1 MSHIH
6 DTLRAH
12 RDTLQQTTLT
22 DKFAADPARMSVW
35 QFDVAGIHA
44 DLAKNHVDADTQTL
58 WQQWLADARVADG
71 IKALLAGEH
80 VNQSENRP
88 ALHYRLRSPTDQPF
102 VIDGQDISADIA
114 AMRAHMKTLAE
125 KIHSGEWLGYSGK
138 RFTDVIHIG
147 IGGSELGPRLI
158 CHALKHQTDKGLT
171 IHFLATPDPYRLQA
185 LEALNPETTL
195 LIIASKTFTTEE
207 TLASAEHLRAW
218 LRAAGGE
225 KADQQ
230 MIAISARTD
239 RAAAFGIDAERVLP
253 MWDWVG
259 GRYSLWSSI
268 ALPFVLQN
276 GYAAYEAL
284 LSGAH
289 QMDEHFAS
297 ADAARNLP
305 IQLALLDTWYNHY
318 FHINN
323 RAVITYSA
331 ALEPFPQ
338 YLQQLAM
345 ESLGKR
351 TRHDG
356 SDLDQPTGLIIWG
369 GSGTD
374 VQHAFFQLIHQGQRD
389 IPVDFI
395 TLKQSDKYPQ
405 MQRLLQSHCLAQ
417 SEALMHGRSVA
428 DLPQDLAPHES
439 AQRVCPGNR
448 PSTTLIL
455 DALNPQCLG
464 ALLALYENKTSAEA
478 LLLGVNAYDQWGVEL
493 GKQLAAGTRK
503 SLDGATGAHDA
514 STTAL
519 INHIKN

>member
-1 MSHIH
+1 MSRIEEK
-6 DTLRAH
+6 LRDH
-12 RDTLQQTTLT
+12 REHLRNTTLAE
-22 DKFAADPARMSVW
+22 KFAADPRRAADW
-35 QFDVAGIHA
+35 QWQVAGIHA
-44 DLAKNHVDADTQTL
+44 DLSKNHVDASTQAL
-58 WQQWLADARVADG
+58 WQQWLAEAHVADG

-88 ALHYRLRSPTDQPF
+88 ALHYRLRTATDTPF
-102 VIDGQDISADIA
+102 VVDGQDLSAGIA
-114 AMRAHMKTLAE
+114 AMRAQMKTLAGR
-125 KIHSGEWLGYSGK
+125 IHSGQWTGYSGK

-158 CHALKHQTDKGLT
+158 CHALKHRADKGLT
-171 IHFLATPDPYRLQA
+171 IHFLATPDPYRLQT
-185 LEALNPETTL
+185 LESLNPETTL

-207 TLASAEHLRAW
+207 TLASANHLRAW

-225 KADQQ
+225 AADGQ
-230 MIAISARTD
+230 MIAISAAVK
-239 RAAAFGIDAERVLP
+239 RAADFGIDAQRVLP

-276 GYAAYEAL
+276 GYADYEAL
-284 LSGAH
+284 LGGAH
-289 QMDEHFAS
+289 EMDKHFAS
-297 ADAARNLP
+297 AALHENLP
-305 IQLALLDTWYNHY
+305 VQLALLDTWYNHY
-318 FHINN
+318 FQTNN

-356 SDLDQPTGLIIWG
+356 SALDKPTGLIIWG

-395 TLKQSDKYPQ
+395 VLKKSDQHPDLY
-405 MQRLLQSHCLAQ
+405 RILQSHCLAQ
-417 SEALMHGRSVA
+417 SEALMHGRFEK
-428 DLPQDLAPHES
+428 DLPAGISDAEK

-448 PSTTLIL
+448 ASTTLVL
-455 DALNPQCLG
+455 DALTPQTLG

-493 GKQLAAGTRK
+493 GKQLAAQTRK
-503 SLDGATGAHDA
+503 SLDGTTGAHDA
-514 STTAL
+514 STAAL
-519 INHIKN
+519 INHLKS

>member
-6 DTLRAH
+6 EKLRAH
-12 RDTLQQTTLT
+12 RDALQQTTLT
-22 DKFAADPARMSVW
+22 EKFAADPARMSVW
-35 QFDVAGIHA
+35 QFSVAGIHA

-80 VNQSENRP
+80 VNQSEDRP

-158 CHALKHQTDKGLT
+158 CHALKHQADKGFT

-225 KADQQ
+225 KADRQ

-276 GYAAYEAL
+276 GYADYEAL

-289 QMDEHFAS
+289 AMDEHFAS

-356 SDLDQPTGLIIWG
+356 SGLDKPTGLIIWG

-374 VQHAFFQLIHQGQRD
+374 VQHAFFQLIHQGQRQ

-395 TLKQSDKYPQ
+395 TLKHSDKYPQ

-519 INHIKN
+519 INHIKS

>member
-1 MSHIH
+1 MSHIDEKLH
-6 DTLRAH
+6 AH
-12 RDTLQQTTLT
+12 RDHIQSTTLVE
-22 DKFAADPARMSVW
+22 KFAADSARVPAWSW
-35 QFDVAGIHA
+35 HIAGIYA
-44 DLAKNHVDADTQTL
+44 DLSKNHLDAQTPAL
-58 WQQWLADARVADG
+58 WQQWLSAARVKEG
-71 IKALLAGEH
+71 IAALLGGEH
-80 VNQSENRP
+80 VNSSENRP
-88 ALHYRLRSPTDQPF
+88 ALHYRLRSPVSDAF
-102 VIDGQDISADIA
+102 SIDGQDISADIA
-114 AMRAHMKTLAE
+114 AMRAHMRTLAE
-125 KIHSGEWLGYSGK
+125 KVRSGAWRGYSGK
-138 RFTDVIHIG
+138 AFTDIIHIG

-158 CHALKHQTDKGLT
+158 CQALKQQSDGRLT
-171 IHFLATPDPYRLQA
+171 VHFLPTPDPYRLQA
-185 LEALNPETTL
+185 LAHLNPETTL

-207 TLASAEHLRAW
+207 TLSSAQYLRNW

-225 KADQQ
+225 AADKQ
-230 MIAISARTD
+230 MIAITARTD
-239 RAAAFGIDAERVLP
+239 RAAEFGIEHERTLP

-276 GYAAYEAL
+276 GYEHYEQL
-284 LSGAH
+284 LAGAH
-289 QMDEHFAS
+289 AMDEHFAH
-297 ADAARNLP
+297 AEPARNLP
-305 IQLALLDTWYNHY
+305 IQLALLDVWYNHY

-351 TRHDG
+351 TQG
-356 SDLDQPTGLIIWG
+356 NGEALAKPSGIIIWG

-374 VQHAFFQLIHQGQRD
+374 VQHAFFQLIHQGQRA

-395 TLKQSDKYPQ
+395 TVKKSAQHPEL
-405 MQRLLQSHCLAQ
+405 QRILHAHCLAQ
-417 SEALMHGRSVA
+417 SEALMHGRTEA
-428 DLPQDLAPHES
+428 DLPAGLPAQES

-455 DALNPQCLG
+455 DELSPACVG

-493 GKQLAAGTRK
+493 GKQLAASTNA
-503 SLDGATGAHDA
+503 SLSGQTGKHDA

-519 INHIKN
+519 LNHLKA

>member
-1 MSHIH
+1 MSKI
-6 DTLRAH
+6 DEKLRHH
-12 RDTLQQTTLT
+12 REQLRHTTLVE
-22 DKFAADPARMSVW
+22 KFAADPARMEQW
-35 QFDVAGIHA
+35 QIDAAGIHA
-44 DLAKNHVDADTQTL
+44 DLSKNHIDSHTQTL
-58 WQQWLADARVADG
+58 WQQWLDEARVADG
-71 IKALLAGEH
+71 IKALLSGEH

-88 ALHYRLRSPTDQPF
+88 ALHYRLRSPADQAF
-102 VIDGQDISADIA
+102 DIDGQNISADIA
-114 AMRAHMKTLAE
+114 AMRAHMKTLAD
-125 KIHSGEWLGYSGK
+125 KIHSGQWLGYSGK
-138 RFTDVIHIG
+138 PFTDIIHIG

-158 CHALKHQTDKGLT
+158 CHALKHQADKGLT
-171 IHFLATPDPYRLQA
+171 IHFLATPDPYRLQS

-218 LRAAGGE
+218 LRNAGGD

-289 QMDEHFAS
+289 AMDEHFAN
-297 ADAARNLP
+297 AAPARNLP

-318 FHINN
+318 FHIDN

-356 SDLDQPTGLIIWG
+356 SALAKPTGLIIWG

-395 TLKQSDKYPQ
+395 TLKSSDKYAQ

-417 SEALMHGRSVA
+417 SEALMHGRHEQ
-428 DLPQDLAPHES
+428 DLPADISAEER

-503 SLDGATGAHDA
+503 SLDGATGEHDP

-519 INHIKN
+519 INHIKS

>member
-6 DTLRAH
+6 EKLRAH
-12 RDTLQQTTLT
+12 RDALQQTTLAE
-22 DKFAADPARMSVW
+22 KFAADPARMESW
-35 QFDVAGIHA
+35 QFNVAGIHA
-44 DLAKNHVDADTQTL
+44 DLSKNHVDAGTQSL

-80 VNQSENRP
+80 VNQSEDRP

-114 AMRAHMKTLAE
+114 AMRAHMKTLADN
-125 KIHSGEWLGYSGK
+125 IHSGQWLGYSGK

-158 CHALKHQTDKGLT
+158 CHALRHQTDKGLT

-185 LEALNPETTL
+185 LESLNPETTL

-225 KADQQ
+225 KADRQ

-289 QMDEHFAS
+289 AMDEHFAN
-297 ADAARNLP
+297 AEAARNLP

-351 TRHDG
+351 TCHDG
-356 SDLDQPTGLIIWG
+356 SELANPTGLIIWG

-417 SEALMHGRSVA
+417 SEALMHGRSAA
-428 DLPQDLAPHES
+428 DLPQDLAPDES

-464 ALLALYENKTSAEA
+464 ALLALYENKTSVEA

-493 GKQLAAGTRK
+493 GKQLAANTRK

-519 INHIKN
+519 INHIKS